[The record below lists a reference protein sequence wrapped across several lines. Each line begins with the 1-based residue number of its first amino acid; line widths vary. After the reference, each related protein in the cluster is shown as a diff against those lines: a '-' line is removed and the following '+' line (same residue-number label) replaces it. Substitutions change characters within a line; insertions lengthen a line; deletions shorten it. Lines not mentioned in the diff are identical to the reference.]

1 MNVGWWT
8 PMWEAWYQ
16 RRLQQVE
23 SGNGILAN
31 HNKWKH
37 NLKTERK
44 APPYIEAAERCA
56 AHILEVLRP

>member
-16 RRLQQVE
+16 KRLQQVQ

-44 APPYIEAAERCA
+44 VLPYIEAAERCA
-56 AHILEVLRP
+56 AQILEVLRP